1 MQSNASPP
9 FPSPPDGAFGWPW
22 MGPSPRWP
30 ETMPDGS
37 AWPKISVVTP
47 NFNYARFIEATIRSV
62 LLQGYPN
69 LEYIVVDDGST
80 DGSRNIIRR
89 YEPWIAKYIPQEN
102 RGQVAAI
109 NRGMRESTGGI
120 MAWLNSDDMY
130 MPWTFRTAAEIF
142 TDLPEVRWL
151 VGQNSWWD
159 GDGRHIASK
168 PVHKNVYNF
177 LLGDF
182 GWIQQE
188 SVFWRRGLWDEAG
201 GALNEEYRFQM
212 DGELWCRFFTHDTLW
227 HADPVLAGFRHHF
240 DNRSQ
245 RNWSATIADMERA
258 LARLAADVSPRVTRD
273 ARTLGRVRALKKAL
287 PWVNVDRL
295 VRPLL
300 RRLYREADHR
310 RVSFIGGKWV
320 ANSSPFT
327 TGAWRPE
334 MENSYCRREHD

>member
-1 MQSNASPP
+1 
-9 FPSPPDGAFGWPW
+9 
-22 MGPSPRWP
+22 
-30 ETMPDGS
+30 
-37 AWPKISVVTP
+37 
-47 NFNYARFIEATIRSV
+47 
-62 LLQGYPN
+62 
-69 LEYIVVDDGST
+69 
-80 DGSRNIIRR
+80 
-89 YEPWIAKYIPQEN
+89 
-102 RGQVAAI
+102 
-109 NRGMRESTGGI
+109 
-120 MAWLNSDDMY
+120 
-130 MPWTFRTAAEIF
+130 
-142 TDLPEVRWL
+142 
-151 VGQNSWWD
+151 
-159 GDGRHIASK
+159 
-168 PVHKNVYNF
+168 
-177 LLGDF
+177 
-182 GWIQQE
+182 
-188 SVFWRRGLWDEAG
+188 
-201 GALNEEYRFQM
+201 M

-327 TGAWRPE
+327 TGAWRPD
-334 MENSYCRREHD
+334 MGNSYCRREHD